1 MSKTL
6 LFVDDEKQI
15 LKAIRRLFLET
26 DYKIYTAD
34 SGEEALQIMSDTK
47 VDLIVADMRMPV
59 MDGYELLKEVKQKYP
74 ATIRLI
80 LSGYAEE
87 KLVISA
93 LQNNLAKIYLF
104 KPWDNQSLIRTIQQ
118 ALEVEEILSSERILN
133 SIKFVKNNL
142 LQKDLY
148 NEIYIFYEQS
158 KDMKK
163 LIERITESETL
174 GNNVLDTLNSSFWG
188 VKFDS
193 IDEALNR
200 FGIFNIKN
208 ISIVESIFEFISK
221 VNPGG
226 KKELTLKHA
235 TLSNRIADL
244 IYKRFLNKDLSE
256 MNAVAGLMH
265 DVGRYMLSDIQL
277 ESGIITI
284 GIEASHQELG
294 GYILNKFELTY
305 PVIESALFHHSPMD
319 SRVTNKEIVTVVHI
333 ASYYAGMLTGES
345 QENCIDEDVFEYL
358 GFSKKDC
365 DNMIA
370 EVKLDINHR

>member
-15 LKAIRRLFLET
+15 LKAISRLFLET
-26 DYKIYTAD
+26 DYNIYTVD
-34 SGEEALQIMSDTK
+34 SGEEALRIMSYAK
-47 VDLIVADMRMPV
+47 VDVIVADMRMPV
-59 MDGYELLKEVKQKYP
+59 MDGYELLKQVKQKYP

-93 LQNNLAKIYLF
+93 LQKNLAKIYLF
-104 KPWDNQSLIRTIQQ
+104 KPWNNQSLIRTIEQ
-118 ALEVEEILSSERILN
+118 ALQVEEILSSERILN
-133 SIKFVKNNL
+133 SIKFINDNL
-142 LQKDLY
+142 SEEDFY
-148 NEIYIFYEQS
+148 NETFILYEQS

-163 LIERITESETL
+163 LIEKVTESEKQRS
-174 GNNVLDTLNSSFWG
+174 NVLDILNSSFWE
-188 VKFDS
+188 VQFNS

-200 FGIFNIKN
+200 FGKFNIKN
-208 ISIVESIFEFISK
+208 ICIVETIFEGISK

-226 KKELTLKHA
+226 KKELALGHA
-235 TLSNRIADL
+235 TLSNKIADL
-244 IYKRFLNKDLSE
+244 IFKRLLNKDLSE

-265 DVGRYMLSDIQL
+265 DVGRYMLSDIQIK
-277 ESGIITI
+277 SGNSSK
-284 GIEASHQELG
+284 GIEATHQELS
-294 GYILNKFELTY
+294 GYILNKYELTY

-319 SRVTNKEIVTVVHI
+319 SRVINKEIVAVVHI

-358 GFSKKDC
+358 GFSKKDF

-370 EVKLDINHR
+370 GIKLDINHC